1 MHSSCS
7 PKCPG
12 PPASCS
18 HLSKELLSGE
28 SPKGCFSLFRCF
40 NFSVLILLSLP
51 PSQAGPWVPPLL
63 WLLVCEHN
71 IHHLQPRGFLPFRL
85 LAGPG
90 ERLEDSCIYNSSCIC
105 DSIST
110 CFCVVHPCNLSSCFL
125 TLPHEIA
132 LLSPGAGCSPSV
144 CSSHRGFQARESY
157 KSL

>member
-28 SPKGCFSLFRCF
+28 SPKGCCFSLLGCLS
-40 NFSVLILLSLP
+40 FSVLILLSLP
-51 PSQAGPWVPPLL
+51 PFQAGPWVPPLL

-71 IHHLQPRGFLPFRL
+71 VHHLQPRGFLPFHL

-90 ERLEDSCIYNSSCIC
+90 ERLEDSCINN
-105 DSIST
+105 SIST
-110 CFCVVHPCNLSSCFL
+110 CFCVVPPCNLSSCFL
-125 TLPHEIA
+125 TLPHEIV
-132 LLSPGAGCSPSV
+132 LLSPGAGCYPLV
-144 CSSHRGFQARESY
+144 CSSHRGFQARENY